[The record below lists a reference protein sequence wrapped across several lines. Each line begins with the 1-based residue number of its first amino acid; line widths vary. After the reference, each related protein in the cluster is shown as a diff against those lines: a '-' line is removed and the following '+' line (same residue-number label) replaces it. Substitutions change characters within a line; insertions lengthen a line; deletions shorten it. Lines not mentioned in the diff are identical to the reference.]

1 MRQFISEQEPDKD
14 GILKITG
21 KDFRYLRQVLRIK
34 SGDMIQVRIPGGKLV
49 NTTACRIDEG
59 KRNITLQICAP
70 CGKNSQLGADN
81 QQNPKNPHNPDNLKN
96 PHGVDAVSVQNEN
109 ESSLGTEYFLIQFVP
124 KPSKMEQI
132 ARQAA
137 ECGIK
142 YIIPVAGEY
151 SQSSSVK
158 AFESKG
164 TKSERIS
171 KIIREARQQSGSPV
185 ESEVTEILSLEK
197 AVEFWNEKSKA
208 ESAAENERIAI
219 ALWERNEKTIGFPE
233 LYEEIAKKKKK
244 IKYAA
249 IAVGSEGGIS
259 PSEIELLKSAG
270 FKTVHIQGNIL
281 RCETAAVYG
290 IASLKTSLHT
300 AEKTNGEVSEL

>member
-34 SGDMIQVRIPGGKLV
+34 SGDMVSVRIPGGKLM
-49 NTTACRIDEG
+49 NTTACRIDEE
-59 KRNITLQICAP
+59 KRLVTLQICAETSENP
-70 CGKNSQLGADN
+70 CGNSN
-81 QQNPKNPHNPDNLKN
+81 
-96 PHGVDAVSVQNEN
+96 HGVDAVSVQNEN
-109 ESSLGTEYFLIQFVP
+109 DSSGGTEYFLIQFVP

-158 AFESKG
+158 AFESRG

-185 ESEVTEILSLEK
+185 ESEVTEVMSLEK
-197 AVEFWNEKSKA
+197 AIEFWNEKSKA
-208 ESAAENERIAI
+208 EAASENERVAI

-233 LYEEIAKKKKK
+233 LYEEIAEKKKK
-244 IKYAA
+244 IKSAA

-259 PSEIELLKSAG
+259 PSEIRLLKSAR
-270 FKTVHIQGNIL
+270 FKAVHLQGNIL

-300 AEKTNGEVSEL
+300 AEKTNGISGL

>member
-70 CGKNSQLGADN
+70 CGKNSQHCSE
-81 QQNPKNPHNPDNLKN
+81 NPKNPHNPDNLKN

-151 SQSSSVK
+151 SQSSSIK

-185 ESEVTEILSLEK
+185 ESEVSEILSLEK

-208 ESAAENERIAI
+208 ESAGENERIAV

-233 LYEEIAKKKKK
+233 LYEEIAEKKKK

>member
-1 MRQFISEQEPDKD
+1 MRQFISEQGPDKD

-49 NTTACRIDEG
+49 NTTACRIDEE
-59 KRNITLQICAP
+59 KRLVTLQICAETSENP
-70 CGKNSQLGADN
+70 CGNS
-81 QQNPKNPHNPDNLKN
+81 KR
-96 PHGVDAVSVQNEN
+96 GVNAVSVQNEN
-109 ESSLGTEYFLIQFVP
+109 ESSGGTEYFLIQFVP
-124 KPSKMEQI
+124 KPSKMEHI

-164 TKSERIS
+164 TKSGRIS

-185 ESEVTEILSLEK
+185 ESEVTEVMSLEK
-197 AVEFWNEKSKA
+197 AIEFWNEKSKA
-208 ESAAENERIAI
+208 ESASENERVAI

-233 LYEEIAKKKKK
+233 LYEEIAEKKKK
-244 IKYAA
+244 IKCAA

-300 AEKTNGEVSEL
+300 AEKTNEEASKP